1 MTCLSYDRSRL
12 PHCPRALRLPEC
24 IPESVDDIAIV
35 AHHNQPEPIPMRL
48 RKAAVTLGGSLL
60 PTLAIAAPDMQAAAF
75 IDIYASHCIKYLHDF
90 DGLRKQM
97 GPAPQLSAD
106 KAAVFLKGSRGSAWM
121 VPSPHGQF
129 ILVINTEKKLC
140 ALYAKTV
147 PAAAAQ
153 ELFEKVVGN
162 APAPFRS
169 ENSGFACALSLIH
182 S

>member
-1 MTCLSYDRSRL
+1 
-12 PHCPRALRLPEC
+12 
-24 IPESVDDIAIV
+24 
-35 AHHNQPEPIPMRL
+35 MRL

-60 PTLAIAAPDMQAAAF
+60 PTLAVAAPDTQAAAF
-75 IDIYASHCIKYLHDF
+75 MDIYASHCIKYLHDF
-90 DGLRKQM
+90 DGLRKQL
-97 GPAPQLSAD
+97 GAAPQLSPD
-106 KAAVFLKGSRGSAWM
+106 KAALFLKGSSGNAWM

-169 ENSGFACALSLIH
+169 EKKRASSATANGSVNSTVAYEWIKDDSQAKPLFSLTVTTSTASVAQGVAIAAIGH
-182 S
+182 

>member
-1 MTCLSYDRSRL
+1 
-12 PHCPRALRLPEC
+12 
-24 IPESVDDIAIV
+24 
-35 AHHNQPEPIPMRL
+35 MRL

-60 PTLAIAAPDMQAAAF
+60 PTLAVAAPDMQAAAF
-75 IDIYASHCIKYLHDF
+75 MDIYASHCIKYLHDF
-90 DGLRKQM
+90 EGLRKRLSA
-97 GPAPQLSAD
+97 APQLPAD
-106 KAAVFLKGSRGSAWM
+106 KAAVFLKGASGKAWM

-129 ILVINTEKKLC
+129 ILVINTEKNLC

-169 ENSGFACALSLIH
+169 EKKRASSATANGSVNSTVAYEWIKDGTQAKPLFSLTVTTSTASVAQGVATAAIGH
-182 S
+182 